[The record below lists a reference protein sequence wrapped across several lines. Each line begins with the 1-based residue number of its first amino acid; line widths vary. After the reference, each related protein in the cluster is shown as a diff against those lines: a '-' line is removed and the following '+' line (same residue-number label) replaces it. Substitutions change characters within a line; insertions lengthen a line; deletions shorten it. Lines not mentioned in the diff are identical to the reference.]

1 MRILTAA
8 TMKGAVNY
16 HRLISPHIML
26 KAAYPDTE
34 ILTTVSQSSILNT
47 DLNKIDMI
55 IFTRFIAFEE
65 IERITDWL
73 RKKAHVKLVLD
84 IDDYWKL
91 DKHHILYGLYPK
103 DFEEQTIKTFRCVDH
118 IITTNKRLAK
128 MIKPY
133 NKRVTVIPNI
143 INTDEMQWKPS
154 PKRKGKVKISFFGGE
169 THFED
174 LKFSKVD
181 YSKLNAVAYVEK
193 YKELGFKIE
202 PPKDEW
208 TYGTLFDDTDISI
221 APLLPTKF
229 NSCKSN
235 LKVVE
240 AGVKGKLICTTKT
253 PPYLDFQSE
262 NIIYFE
268 PDEDWTDKLTL
279 LSKDRATVE
288 QISKRLQ
295 EEVLDH
301 YNPHRWTKF
310 RMDLYKSIL

>member
-1 MRILTAA
+1 
-8 TMKGAVNY
+8 
-16 HRLISPHIML
+16 
-26 KAAYPDTE
+26 
-34 ILTTVSQSSILNT
+34 
-47 DLNKIDMI
+47 
-55 IFTRFIAFEE
+55 
-65 IERITDWL
+65 
-73 RKKAHVKLVLD
+73 
-84 IDDYWKL
+84 
-91 DKHHILYGLYPK
+91 
-103 DFEEQTIKTFRCVDH
+103 
-118 IITTNKRLAK
+118 

-154 PKRKGKVKISFFGGE
+154 PRRKGKVKISFFGGE

-181 YSKLNAVAYVEK
+181 YSKLNAVAYVKK

-221 APLLPTKF
+221 APLLPSKF

-279 LSKDRATVE
+279 LSKDRASVE

-295 EEVLDH
+295 EEILDH